1 MAFVSRYTRTHVYD
15 LISFEQLLI
24 DDEKPLP
31 WLPIRF

>member
-1 MAFVSRYTRTHVYD
+1 MAFVSRYARTHVYY

-24 DDEKPLP
+24 DDEKPLS